1 MTHSPYTYEEHKA
14 MAQSLYDLR
23 RFILEKTEGPQV
35 SDSDPMLTQVIKYMG
50 YDADVTAPLVH
61 QAFGPA
67 LALQDEMSLFY
78 RSLTKTIV
86 FIKTSS
92 PLQHR

>member
-1 MTHSPYTYEEHKA
+1 M
-14 MAQSLYDLR
+14 
-23 RFILEKTEGPQV
+23 

-61 QAFGPA
+61 HAYGPA
-67 LALQDEMSLFY
+67 LSLQDEMSLFY
-78 RSLTKTIV
+78 RSLTKTLV